1 VLSKCLA
8 SEEIFQT
15 LNSEV
20 KQEILEAAA
29 KDITRALG
37 GELNQLGNQEYIINS
52 ARFAITVSYV
62 PSISNFFH
70 QMRSLAF
77 SGQKYFAASAFKLVV
92 HSQSRNFKYDRKL
105 NNAVNLFSFF
115 LSVICSH
122 QCLSEREKSNAN
134 TGLCDKSDCVQLKHC
149 KLFTRALVEL
159 FYLPNDNMLC
169 DIFGIYQ
176 TKSGYYCKF

>member
-62 PSISNFFH
+62 PSVSNFLH
-70 QMRSLAF
+70 QKRSLAF
-77 SGQKYFAASAFKLVV
+77 SGQKYFAALAFKLAV
-92 HSQSRNFKYDRKL
+92 HSHRAEIL
-105 NNAVNLFSFF
+105 NMTVNLIMPSTCSQFF
-115 LSVICSH
+115 CICYMLTS
-122 QCLSEREKSNAN
+122 LFDGERKIK
-134 TGLCDKSDCVQLKHC
+134 CKHGP
-149 KLFTRALVEL
+149 L
-159 FYLPNDNMLC
+159 
-169 DIFGIYQ
+169 
-176 TKSGYYCKF
+176 

>member
-1 VLSKCLA
+1 
-8 SEEIFQT
+8 

-62 PSISNFFH
+62 PSISNFLH
-70 QMRSLAF
+70 QKRSLAF

-92 HSQSRNFKYDRKL
+92 HSQSRNFKNDRKL
-105 NNAVNLFSFF
+105 YNAVNLFSIFF
-115 LSVICSH
+115 YLLYAHINVCP
-122 QCLSEREKSNAN
+122 REKNQMQTQAFVI
-134 TGLCDKSDCVQLKHC
+134 KKDCVQLKHC

-159 FYLPNDNMLC
+159 F
-169 DIFGIYQ
+169 
-176 TKSGYYCKF
+176 